1 MQVTLNLD
9 TPEKQ
14 AFFLSLVNRPPVL
27 VDVLKKR
34 LVPKFDENGHERRL
48 LGFEN
53 FIEPFDEKKMY
64 ELLED
69 IFTFDD
75 WVKVFGEFMKVGY
88 N

>member
-14 AFFLSLVNRPPVL
+14 AFFLSLMNRPSVL

-34 LVPKFDENGHERRL
+34 LVPKFDENGHEKRL

-53 FIEPFDEKKMY
+53 FVKPYDEKKMH

-75 WVKVFGEFMKVGY
+75 WVKVFEEFEKV
-88 N
+88 

>member
-14 AFFLSLVNRPPVL
+14 AFFLSLMYRPSVL

-34 LVPKFDENGHERRL
+34 LDPKFDENGHERRL

-75 WVKVFGEFMKVGY
+75 WAKVFGEFMKVGY